1 MHSVTRPLTLAVLI
15 SGNGSNLQAI
25 IDAIASGLPARISVA
40 ISNQEQA
47 FGVVR
52 AQHAGI
58 PVKILP
64 HKAFPDRD
72 SYDLALQSCLDEY
85 QPDLIILAG
94 FMRIL
99 GDDFVRHF
107 QPRMLNIHPS
117 LLPKYPGLNTHQQ
130 ALTNKDKVH
139 GVTVHVV
146 TPEVDAGP
154 VIAQAT
160 INITQ
165 EDTTDSLKAK
175 IQQLEHQIYPE
186 VIRLYAEGRLQLRK
200 DGVSLD
206 GQLLPECGFL
216 LGN

>member
-1 MHSVTRPLTLAVLI
+1 MPIRPLTLAVLI

-25 IDAIASGLPARISVA
+25 IDAIASGLPARISVV
-40 ISNQEQA
+40 ISNQPQA
-47 FGVVR
+47 FGLAR
-52 AQHAGI
+52 AERVGI

-72 SYDLALQSCLDEY
+72 CYDRALQSCLEEY
-85 QPDLIILAG
+85 PSDLIILAG

-117 LLPKYPGLNTHQQ
+117 LLPKYPGLHTHQQ
-130 ALTNKDKVH
+130 ALANKDRVH

-154 VIAQAT
+154 IIAQAR
-160 INITQ
+160 INIAE
-165 EDTTDSLKAK
+165 EDNADSLKTK

-200 DGVSLD
+200 DSVSLD

-216 LGN
+216 FEN